1 MCGVIVA
8 LVYSTENKSIS
19 HGLANSVILFLFE
32 LCSKLY
38 SLSLSLSLC
47 CLSRRNFLQRDLQM
61 SFNILQ
67 RMECKTP
74 AARRFAACFTL
85 RE

>member
-1 MCGVIVA
+1 MASLILLYCFCSNFVA
-8 LVYSTENKSIS
+8 SFT
-19 HGLANSVILFLFE
+19 LFL
-32 LCSKLY
+32 
-38 SLSLSLSLC
+38 SLTLSLC